1 MRKRITYKQFIK
13 NIGPYFSLADK
24 DKEYDEWFQNTLRR
38 FVRKL
43 TNYTEDYIKEKEKQ
57 KQKQK

>member
-1 MRKRITYKQFIK
+1 MRKRMTYKQFIK
-13 NIGPYFSLADK
+13 NIAPYFSLADK
-24 DKEYDEWFQNTLRR
+24 DEEYDEWFQSTLRK

-57 KQKQK
+57 IQKEK